1 MKREQQIFVREEES
15 ETKVMTMGEPLDK
28 TNYDTTLFFSFSLL
42 LLRCRGTVRT
52 SIIWGSS
59 ALRGKGLLVDVVV

>member
-28 TNYDTTLFFSFSLL
+28 TNYDTTLFFSFL
-42 LLRCRGTVRT
+42 
-52 SIIWGSS
+52 SS
-59 ALRGKGLLVDVVV
+59 APAVSGNGKNQYNLGVVCTKG